1 MVGQRFP
8 VGAVDQRGD
17 STGRFGRAAVVLT
30 EAWLLSARRCL
41 WSAWLPAM
49 RLPWLVVV
57 ARTSPIIRPC
67 HLVFSLFFQPCGF
80 STRYRAVCSY
90 CFFFFQCR
98 PTYLPKAPDIAFDVA
113 WKALVCRD
121 SEGAQYG
128 GAAYC
133 ISCGGNTEVWWW
145 FPYQASVGGAGLENA
160 WLLRRRGAVRVPV
173 AKQPEILL
181 RFGHG

>member
-1 MVGQRFP
+1 MGVGGRSAYVVGQRFP

-41 WSAWLPAM
+41 WSAWLSAM
-49 RLPWLVVV
+49 RLCGAEEPWLVVV
-57 ARTSPIIRPC
+57 ARTSPIMRPC

-90 CFFFFQCR
+90 CFFFQCR

-121 SEGAQYG
+121 SEGLSMAAQRIVFH
-128 GAAYC
+128 AEE
-133 ISCGGNTEVWWW
+133 IPKCGGG
-145 FPYQASVGGAGLENA
+145 FHIR
-160 WLLRRRGAVRVPV
+160 LL
-173 AKQPEILL
+173 
-181 RFGHG
+181 